1 MDNAGRDSAESSA
14 APFDR
19 IRVLELTRGIAGRTA
34 GMLLADLGADV
45 VRASDDEP
53 DAERDPGGV
62 CWDRGKVLTP
72 LHGTGADELRR
83 LADAADVLLTDL
95 RPAEIVGS
103 WASPETSRAANPR
116 LVHAWLPPYAARGR
130 WRDLPDDPLLLA
142 AVGGFADHFP
152 AVQDRPVAP
161 AVPVVSYLQGAL
173 GAAAIAAALV
183 GRGLD
188 APGRSVIV
196 SGLHATAASQ
206 AAIMLAAEDGAT
218 VLSAG
223 KRVPGAPNFRGY
235 RGSDGRWLYLAAL
248 TPGFFFRALEM
259 LDRMDILVRED
270 VAGEFMNLLRPDVGA
285 AVGAELAESFAT
297 RPRDAWLGL
306 LADAGI
312 PAAPVATRDE
322 WLASEPVAFIGARLE
337 ADHPRLGRVVM
348 PGVPVTLSA
357 TPGRVRHLPS
367 AEHVAAASSLW
378 AATGTRDGESCGDSA
393 GPRPAAAVDL
403 PLKGIRVLDIST
415 FMAAPFAGTL
425 LADFGADVVKV
436 EPAEGDPYRLY
447 SAAYTAVNQRKQAAA
462 LDLRNPD
469 ERGALLRLAAG
480 ADVLI
485 DNLRASSMDRLGLGD
500 EMLATAFPRLV
511 RCSVSAYGR
520 TGPFADL
527 PGFDPVMQARSGMM
541 AAQGGTGDPVASVA
555 PVHDVATA
563 ALAALGIL
571 AALFARAR
579 TDVGQHVTASLA
591 GSSVFLQ
598 CGELTTFAGR
608 PAAQAGGTDF
618 PGPSA
623 VRRYYQACDGW
634 LAVAAT
640 TKAHVAGMLSAVA
653 HPEWS
658 ALADDALAGDVTS
671 DDALA
676 QRLRGVLAERPVEAW
691 LAGLAAYGVP
701 ACRVLPRAGE
711 LAERFLVEN
720 EFSHVVADPVAG
732 RLRVARGFSD
742 WPGAVRTSGR
752 PARGTT
758 VGEETEAVLAA
769 AGIRL
774 RRSPVTRL
782 RRLGGRIRDRVLDD
796 DPHPAPLATSLPN
809 RSRKATHESR
819 GPAFPGT
826 ITQVTPA
833 AASAA
838 MASRCLPQ
846 SGSASCSDGSV
857 YAADTASS
865 APRAPASARSCAI
878 AAASSS
884 PADIAAVR
892 AVANSHSGPS
902 IGIQPLA
909 RCATRRLVSLELP
922 PIQIGIGCCGGRGRA
937 ITSRALKCC
946 PA

>member
-1 MDNAGRDSAESSA
+1 MDNVGGCPAEPSTG
-14 APFDR
+14 PLDR
-19 IRVLELTRGIAGRTA
+19 VRVLELTRGIAGRTA

-72 LHGTGADELRR
+72 LHGTATEELRR
-83 LADAADVLLTDL
+83 LASVADVLLTDL
-95 RPAEIVGS
+95 RPAEIDGH
-103 WASPETSRAANPR
+103 WASPRSSLAANPR

-161 AVPVVSYLQGAL
+161 VVPVVSYIQGAL

-183 GRGLD
+183 GRG
-188 APGRSVIV
+188 AAGPGGPVIV

-206 AAIMLAAEDGAT
+206 AAMMLAAEDGT
-218 VLSAG
+218 SILSAG
-223 KRVPGAPNFRGY
+223 KRAPGAPNYRSY
-235 RGSDGRWLYLAAL
+235 RGRDGQWLFLAAL
-248 TPGFFFRALEM
+248 TPGFFFRALEA

-270 VAGEFMNLLRPDVGA
+270 VAGEFMNLFRPDVSE
-285 AVGAELAESFAT
+285 AVGAELAESFAA
-297 RPRDAWLGL
+297 RPRDAWLRL

-312 PAAPVATRDE
+312 PSAPVATREE
-322 WLASEPVAFIGARLE
+322 WLASEPLAFIGARHE

-367 AEHVAAASSLW
+367 AEHMTAASSLW
-378 AATGTRDGESCGDSA
+378 ATEGTRDGESRGESA
-393 GPRPAAAVDL
+393 GPSPAAAVAVGL
-403 PLKGIRVLDIST
+403 PLTGIRVLDIST

-436 EPAEGDPYRLY
+436 ESAEGDPYRVY

-462 LDLRNPD
+462 LDLRKAD
-469 ERGALLRLAAG
+469 GRDALLRLTAG

-485 DNLRASSMDRLGLGD
+485 DNLRASSLGRLGLGD
-500 EMLATAFPRLV
+500 EVFAAAFPRLV

-527 PGFDPVMQARSGMM
+527 PGFDPVLQARSGMM
-541 AAQGGTGDPVASVA
+541 LAQGGTGDPVASVA

-579 TDVGQHVTASLA
+579 TGLGQHVTASLA

-608 PAAQAGGTDF
+608 PAPQAGGVDF

-623 VRRYYQACDGW
+623 VRRYYRASDGW
-634 LAVAAT
+634 LAVAAAT
-640 TKAHVAGMLSAVA
+640 AAHVAGILSAVG

-658 ALADDALAGDVTS
+658 TLAGDALAGDVAS
-671 DDALA
+671 DEVLARRLSEVLA
-676 QRLRGVLAERPVEAW
+676 QRPVAAW
-691 LAGLAAYGVP
+691 VTGLAAYEVP
-701 ACRVLPRAGE
+701 ACRVLPRADE
-711 LAERFLVEN
+711 LADPFLVAN
-720 EFSHVVADPVAG
+720 DFSHVVADPVAG
-732 RLRVARGFSD
+732 KLRVVRGFSD
-742 WPGAVRTSGR
+742 WPGAFRASGR

-758 VGEETEAVLAA
+758 AGEETATVLTA

-774 RRSPVTRL
+774 TL
-782 RRLGGRIRDRVLDD
+782 
-796 DPHPAPLATSLPN
+796 
-809 RSRKATHESR
+809 
-819 GPAFPGT
+819 
-826 ITQVTPA
+826 
-833 AASAA
+833 
-838 MASRCLPQ
+838 
-846 SGSASCSDGSV
+846 
-857 YAADTASS
+857 
-865 APRAPASARSCAI
+865 
-878 AAASSS
+878 
-884 PADIAAVR
+884 
-892 AVANSHSGPS
+892 
-902 IGIQPLA
+902 
-909 RCATRRLVSLELP
+909 
-922 PIQIGIGCCGGRGRA
+922 
-937 ITSRALKCC
+937 
-946 PA
+946 